1 MLIGTTFEETEFLKC
16 NKNNRLRLKDT
27 FTTTMKA
34 KGVLKRPD
42 QVIYNMPISFKL
54 KKHAIELGGVYM
66 EAHWPENQI
75 LVAQLVGKGFLK

>member
-1 MLIGTTFEETEFLKC
+1 
-16 NKNNRLRLKDT
+16 
-27 FTTTMKA
+27 MKA
-34 KGVLKRPD
+34 KEVLKRPD

-54 KKHAIELGGVYM
+54 KEHTIELGGVYM